1 MGVILATVNPPGAS
15 VKLASLSPLW
25 TKTDKMNSLFL
36 IASTLVIYFFGYRYF
51 ARYLHRKVFRL
62 PVAVKNPAA
71 PDTSIVKQIQNASSV
86 RHEMLGFHFAAIT
99 TLTAISGASV
109 ALFWGWVPAYLWLLV
124 GSSVAAGTFAIG
136 SLWLRR
142 QDTESQNEAIIGTG
156 LIPIVTQTFH
166 RRLGPTLLVLLVIA
180 LIIFSGLFF
189 YFAAILL
196 VSFPATTWPILV
208 TLLVVGLLS
217 RVLANQNITVGERLP
232 SYLVGF
238 IVVLLSIWITRGKT
252 LGFSGSLNFDI
263 SGQSL
268 VSIDGIAVWGV
279 LTLLFALFVQRKP
292 FDDWQKTLG
301 VLTTFATIFLMV
313 LFYIGLVIRHPVM
326 SAPTLTGA
334 NSPGILPWLFIT
346 LSSGAYAGL
355 HFLFAYSV
363 TGPRINHDED
373 VTYIGYGA
381 ALLEGLVGL
390 SVVVVFGALLGNKD
404 VWLTLYQSWPALPDG
419 AAMLGHYVN
428 GVIIAGSQL
437 GISNEFMET
446 YTALVLTSLSLVSA
460 ISLLRVLRVLLQELG
475 ARYKFERLGRVKTAS
490 WTGFL
495 LIFIAVLAT
504 NASTNIKV
512 LEQLLGA
519 TQYLLASIGLLLI
532 IAAMTRNHLGVIPA
546 WALLSITVVIALV
559 ADSALIL
566 SWYRHFQPTAFLAG
580 ILLLTIQ
587 LALLGDT
594 AHTLWKRRTPPA
606 QPSPPAPSA
615 PENTDNP

>member
-1 MGVILATVNPPGAS
+1 
-15 VKLASLSPLW
+15 
-25 TKTDKMNSLFL
+25 MNSLFL
-36 IASTLVIYFFGYRYF
+36 IACTLVIYFFGYRYF
-51 ARYLHRKVFRL
+51 ARFLHRKVFRL
-62 PVAVKNPAA
+62 PVEVKNPSA
-71 PDTSIVKQIQNASSV
+71 PKSSIAKQIQNASSV

-99 TLTAISGASV
+99 ALTAVSGASV

-142 QDTESQNEAIIGTG
+142 QNSEPQNDAIIGTG
-156 LIPIVTQTFH
+156 LIPVVTETFH
-166 RRLGPTLLVLLVIA
+166 RRLSPALLILLVLA
-180 LIIFSGLFF
+180 LILFSGLFV
-189 YFAAILL
+189 YFSAILL

-208 TLLVVGLLS
+208 TILVAGLLS
-217 RVLANQNITVGERLP
+217 RVLANQNITLGERLP
-232 SYLVGF
+232 SYLVGL
-238 IVVLLSIWITRGKT
+238 IVVLLSIWITRGNT
-252 LGFSGSLNFDI
+252 LGFSGSLNFDL

-268 VSIDGIAVWGV
+268 LSIDGIAVWGV
-279 LTLLFALFVQRKP
+279 LILLFSLFVQRKP

-301 VLTTFATIFLMV
+301 VLTAVATVLLML
-313 LFYIGLVIRHPVM
+313 LFYIGVVIRHPSM

-334 NSPGILPWLFIT
+334 GSPGVLPWLFIT

-390 SVVVVFGALLGNKD
+390 SVVVVFGALLGSRE

-428 GVIIAGSQL
+428 GVIFASSQL
-437 GISNEFMET
+437 GIGNEFTET

-475 ARYKFERLGRVKTAS
+475 ARYKLERLGRVKTAS

-495 LIFIAVLAT
+495 LVFVAVLAT
-504 NASTNIKV
+504 NAATNIKL

-532 IAAMTRNHLGVIPA
+532 IAAMNRRQLQVIPA
-546 WALLSITVVIALV
+546 WILFAITVLIGLV
-559 ADSALIL
+559 VDGALIL

-594 AHTLWKRRTPPA
+594 ANTLWKRRAPPT
-606 QPSPPAPSA
+606 QPSPPASSS
-615 PENTDNP
+615 PENPGSP

>member
-1 MGVILATVNPPGAS
+1 
-15 VKLASLSPLW
+15 
-25 TKTDKMNSLFL
+25 MNSLFL

-62 PVAVKNPAA
+62 PVAVRNSPT
-71 PDTSIVKQIQNASSV
+71 PDTSIVKRIQNASSV
-86 RHEMLGFHFAAIT
+86 RHEMLGFHFAVIT
-99 TLTAISGASV
+99 TLTAVSGASV
-109 ALFWGWVPAYLWLLV
+109 AIFWGWAPAYLWLLV

-142 QDTESQNEAIIGTG
+142 QNTETQNEAIIGTG
-156 LIPIVTQTFH
+156 LIPVITQTFH
-166 RRLGPTLLVLLVIA
+166 RRLSPTLLALLVIA
-180 LIIFSGLFF
+180 LIVFAGLFV

-217 RVLANQNITVGERLP
+217 RVLANQNLTVGERLP

-238 IVVLLSIWITRGKT
+238 IVVLLSIWITQGKT
-252 LGFSGSLNFDI
+252 LGFSGSLNFDV

-268 VSIDGIAVWGV
+268 VSVDGIAIWGV

-292 FDDWQKTLG
+292 FDDWQKTFG
-301 VLTTFATIFLMV
+301 VMTTVATMFLMV
-313 LFYIGLVIRHPVM
+313 LFYIGLVIRHPTM
-326 SAPTLTGA
+326 SAPALTGVG
-334 NSPGILPWLFIT
+334 SPGVLPWLFIT

-363 TGPRINHDED
+363 TGPRIHHDED

-381 ALLEGLVGL
+381 AILEGLVGL
-390 SVVVVFGALLGNKD
+390 SVILVFGALLGDKQ

-419 AAMLGHYVN
+419 AGMLGHYVN
-428 GVIIAGSQL
+428 GVIFAGSQL
-437 GISNEFMET
+437 GISNNFMET
-446 YTALVLTSLSLVSA
+446 YTALVLTALSLVSA

-495 LIFIAVLAT
+495 LIFVAVLAT
-504 NASTNIKV
+504 NASTNVKV

-519 TQYLLASIGLLLI
+519 TQYLLASIGLMLI
-532 IAAMTRNHLGVIPA
+532 IAAMTRNHLQVIPA
-546 WALLSITVVIALV
+546 WILFGFTAAVALA
-559 ADSALIL
+559 ADGALIL

-594 AHTLWKRRTPPA
+594 ANTLWKRRTPPA
-606 QPSPPAPSA
+606 QPHAPAAPT

>member
-1 MGVILATVNPPGAS
+1 
-15 VKLASLSPLW
+15 
-25 TKTDKMNSLFL
+25 MNSLLL
-36 IASTLVIYFFGYRYF
+36 IACTLVIYFFGYRYF
-51 ARYLHRKVFRL
+51 ARFLHRKVFRL
-62 PVAVKNPAA
+62 PVAAKNPST
-71 PDTSIVKQIQNASSV
+71 PGSSIAKRIQNASSV

-99 TLTAISGASV
+99 SLTAVSGASV
-109 ALFWGWVPAYLWLLV
+109 AVFWGWVPAYLWLLI

-142 QDTESQNEAIIGTG
+142 QNTESQNDAIIGTG
-156 LIPIVTQTFH
+156 LIPVISETFH
-166 RRLGPTLLVLLVIA
+166 RRLSPALLVLLVVA
-180 LIIFSGLFF
+180 LILFSGLFV

-196 VSFPATTWPILV
+196 VSFPAATWPTLV

-217 RVLANQNITVGERLP
+217 RVLANQNITLGERLP
-232 SYLVGF
+232 SYLVG
-238 IVVLLSIWITRGKT
+238 IVVVLLSIWITRGKT
-252 LGFSGSLNFDI
+252 LGFSGSLNFDL

-268 VSIDGIAVWGV
+268 FSIDGIAVWGV
-279 LTLLFALFVQRKP
+279 LILLFSLFVQRKP

-301 VLTTFATIFLMV
+301 TLTAVATIVLMV
-313 LFYIGLVIRHPVM
+313 LFYIGVVIRHPAM

-334 NSPGILPWLFIT
+334 SSPGILPWLFIT

-363 TGPRINHDED
+363 TGPRLNHDED

-381 ALLEGLVGL
+381 TLLQGLVGL
-390 SVVVVFGALLGNKD
+390 SVIVVFGALLGNRE
-404 VWLTLYQSWPALPDG
+404 VWLSLYQSWPALPDG
-419 AAMLGHYVN
+419 SAMLGHYVN
-428 GVIIAGSQL
+428 GVIFAGSQL

-446 YTALVLTSLSLVSA
+446 FTALVLTSLSLVSA

-475 ARYKFERLGRVKTAS
+475 GRYKLERLGRMKTAS
-490 WTGFL
+490 WAGFFL
-495 LIFIAVLAT
+495 VFVAVLAT

-532 IAAMTRNHLGVIPA
+532 VAAMNRNKLMVMPA
-546 WALLSITVVIALV
+546 WILFGVTVVIGLV
-559 ADSALIL
+559 ADAALIF

-594 AHTLWKRRTPPA
+594 ANTLWKRRIS
-606 QPSPPAPSA
+606 QGRGSSGC
-615 PENTDNP
+615 

>member
-1 MGVILATVNPPGAS
+1 
-15 VKLASLSPLW
+15 
-25 TKTDKMNSLFL
+25 MNSLFL
-36 IASTLVIYFFGYRYF
+36 IVSTLVIYFFGYRYF
-51 ARYLHRKVFRL
+51 ARFLHRKVFRL
-62 PVAVKNPAA
+62 PIAGKNPPA
-71 PDTSIVKQIQNASSV
+71 PNTSIAKQILNASSV
-86 RHEMLGFHFAAIT
+86 RHEMLGFHFATIT

-109 ALFWGWVPAYLWLLV
+109 AVFWGWAPAYLWLLI

-142 QDTESQNEAIIGTG
+142 QNSEPQNETVIGTG
-156 LIPIVTQTFH
+156 LIPIITETFH
-166 RRLGPTLLVLLVIA
+166 HRLSPTLLVLLVAA
-180 LIIFSGLFF
+180 LVLFTGLFV
-189 YFAAILL
+189 YFAAILF
-196 VSFPATTWPILV
+196 VSFPAATWPMLV
-208 TLLVVGLLS
+208 TLVVVGLLS

-238 IVVLLSIWITRGKT
+238 VVVLLSIWMSRGNT
-252 LGFSGSLNFDI
+252 LGFSGSLNFDL

-268 VSIDGIAVWGV
+268 ISVDGIAVWAV
-279 LTLLFALFVQRKP
+279 LILLFALFVQRKP

-301 VLTTFATIFLMV
+301 VMTTVATIALML
-313 LFYIGLVIRHPVM
+313 LFYLGLVIRHPLM

-334 NSPGILPWLFIT
+334 STPGIIPWLFIT

-381 ALLEGLVGL
+381 ALLEGMLGL
-390 SVVVVFGALLGNKD
+390 SVVVVFGALLGSRE
-404 VWLTLYQSWPALPDG
+404 VWLSLYQSWPALPDG

-428 GVIIAGSQL
+428 GIIFAGNQL
-437 GISNEFMET
+437 GIGNEFMET
-446 YTALVLTSLSLVSA
+446 FTALVLASLSLVSA
-460 ISLLRVLRVLLQELG
+460 ISLMRVLRVLLQELG
-475 ARYKFERLGRVKTAS
+475 ARYKVERLGTVKTAS

-495 LIFIAVLAT
+495 VIFVAALAT
-504 NASTNIKV
+504 NAATNTKV

-532 IAAMTRNHLGVIPA
+532 IAALNRKQLMVMPA
-546 WALLSITVVIALV
+546 WILFGVTVVIGLV
-559 ADSALIL
+559 ADAALIL

-594 AHTLWKRRTPPA
+594 AHTLWKRRAPPA
-606 QPSPPAPSA
+606 QPTPPAPPG
-615 PENTDNP
+615 PENPDNP